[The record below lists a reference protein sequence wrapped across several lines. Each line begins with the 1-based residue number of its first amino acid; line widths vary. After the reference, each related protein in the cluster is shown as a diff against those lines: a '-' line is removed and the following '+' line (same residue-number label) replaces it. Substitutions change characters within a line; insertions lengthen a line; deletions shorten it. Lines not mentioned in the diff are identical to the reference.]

1 MNITISGLADYAEW
15 NRVNV
20 RERSPDDREDELG
33 IGCDDDEEEEENE
46 VDE

>member
-20 RERSPDDREDELG
+20 RERSPADREDELG
-33 IGCDDDEEEEENE
+33 IGFDDDDDDEEDGVEE
-46 VDE
+46 